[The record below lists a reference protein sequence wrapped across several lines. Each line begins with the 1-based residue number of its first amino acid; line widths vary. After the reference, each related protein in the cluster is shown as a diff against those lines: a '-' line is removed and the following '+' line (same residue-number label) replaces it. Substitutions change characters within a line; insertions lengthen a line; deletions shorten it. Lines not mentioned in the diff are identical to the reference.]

1 MKKVSQTI
9 ARFPLITFLLMLALM
24 FGIIF
29 LSNQIRTPV
38 ADESDEVDEQAS
50 VEVYSL
56 DTTMSAPVLAEVE
69 RADTITLVATASG
82 IVSRTLAEGAYVYH
96 GGEIV
101 KLADT
106 YGGASQAGVA
116 AALAARNV
124 EYQNDIYDLNKSI
137 LDKQKDQINKTDSD
151 EAKIARKQVSLQKR
165 ASEFGL
171 DSAKLEAARA
181 NAAAAVYA
189 TVAPFTGIVQEVS
202 VRVGDSV
209 AAGQRIGVLKA
220 EDNAT
225 KSPSQVVAYVGA
237 DRAAHI
243 NVTAQA
249 LAQVDGRTVEFDIVH
264 IAKAPSRGGAY
275 AVTMTIPTEEVE
287 NFADG
292 SFVQVELPL
301 DASENFIIPLD
312 TVRYGSNG
320 AEVYVIE
327 EGVAVVKALTLGDVI
342 GSFVIVKD
350 GLTQQ
355 DQIIIDRTVAE
366 GESVRASAQN

>member
-9 ARFPLITFLLMLALM
+9 TRFPLITFIIMLAVM
-24 FGIIF
+24 FGVIF
-29 LSNQIRTPV
+29 IGNQARTPI
-38 ADESDEVDEQAS
+38 AEESSQQSEQSS
-50 VEVYSL
+50 VEVYDLGS
-56 DTTMSAPVLAEVE
+56 TISAPVLAEVE

-82 IVSRTLAEGAYVYH
+82 IVSRTLSEGDYVYH
-96 GGEIV
+96 GGEV
-101 KLADT
+101 ARLADT

-124 EYQNDIYDLNKSI
+124 EYQNDIYDLNESI
-137 LDKQKDQINKTDSD
+137 LEKQKDQINKTDSD

-181 NAAAAVYA
+181 SAAAAVFT
-189 TVAPFTGIVQEVS
+189 TVAPFTGTVQELS
-202 VRVGDSV
+202 VRVGDRVS
-209 AAGQRIGVLKA
+209 AGQRIGVLKA

-249 LAQVDGRTVEFDIVH
+249 IAQIDGRAVSFDIVH

-275 AVTMTIPTEEVE
+275 AVTMTIPSAEVE
-287 NFADG
+287 SFADG

-301 DASENFIIPLD
+301 DASEDFIIPLD
-312 TVRYGSNG
+312 TVRYGSDG

-327 EGVAVVKALTLGDVI
+327 EGVAVVKNLTLGDVV
-342 GSFVIVKD
+342 GSFVIVKE
-350 GLTQQ
+350 GLSEQA
-355 DQIIIDRTVAE
+355 QIIVDRTVAE
-366 GESVRASAQN
+366 GESVRISAQ

>member
-1 MKKVSQTI
+1 MKKVSQII
-9 ARFPLITFLLMLALM
+9 ADFPLVTFLIMLAIM
-24 FGIIF
+24 FGVIF
-29 LSNQIRTPV
+29 IGNQKRTPG
-38 ADESDEVDEQAS
+38 ADESEESAGQRA

-56 DTTMSAPVLAEVE
+56 DSTISAPVLAEVE
-69 RADTITLVATASG
+69 RADTITLVATTNG
-82 IVSRTLAEGAYVYH
+82 IVSRTLSEGAFVYH

-101 KLADT
+101 RLADT
-106 YGGASQAGVA
+106 YGGSSQAGAA

-124 EYQNDIYDLNKSI
+124 EYQKDVYDLNKSI

-181 NAAAAVYA
+181 NAVAAVYS
-189 TVAPFTGIVQEVS
+189 TVAPFTGTVQEVS

-209 AAGQRIGVLKA
+209 SAGQRIGVLKA
-220 EDNAT
+220 DAGAT
-225 KSPSQVVAYVGA
+225 KAPSQLVAYVGA
-237 DRAAHI
+237 DRAAHV
-243 NVTAQA
+243 NVIAKA
-249 LAQVDGRTVEFDIVH
+249 LAQVDGRTVELDIVH

-275 AVTMTIPTEEVE
+275 AVTMTIPSEEVE

-292 SFVQVELPL
+292 SFVEVELPL

-327 EGVAVVKALTLGDVI
+327 EGLAVVKSLTLGDVI
-342 GSFVIVKD
+342 GSFVIVKE
-350 GLTQQ
+350 GLAPEA
-355 DQIIIDRTVAE
+355 QIITDRTVSE
-366 GESVRASAQN
+366 GESLQISTL